1 MNGSVIVGMGVQGSK
16 RRRLLA
22 QNDCITVDPVAIDSD
37 YPDLLDVPLGAYDI
51 AYLCTPDHIK
61 YDMVTYLVKHGKHV
75 LIEKPFTL
83 RDREYDNIQ
92 QTQTATGATVYVA
105 YNHRFEPHIV
115 STRQLL
121 DSKTIGDIYTMSLKY
136 GNGTAALVK
145 SSLWRD
151 QGLGVIA
158 DLGSHLLDMIDYWWG
173 LQGRDV
179 DFIDARSVENSTY
192 DNAVFHVTGKPPV
205 WAEVTLLSWR
215 NDFQC
220 EIRGS
225 EGSLHISGLCK
236 WGPAKLSVRRRT
248 YPSGSPEEKVTTLSM
263 PDPTWAAER
272 DHFLD
277 LIARRQAG
285 NLEVSRRISNALA
298 SLEQSLAETT

>member
-1 MNGSVIVGMGVQGSK
+1 MGVQGSK
-16 RRRLLA
+16 RRRLIP

-37 YPDLLDVPLGAYDI
+37 YPDLRDVPLGAYDI

-61 YDMVTYLVKHGKHV
+61 YDMVTYLVNHGKHV
-75 LIEKPFTL
+75 LVEKPFTL
-83 RDREYDNIQ
+83 LEHQYDDLQ
-92 QTQTATGATVYVA
+92 QKQSTTGSTIYVA

-115 STRQLL
+115 STKKLL
-121 DSKTIGDIYTMSLKY
+121 DTKTIGDIYTVSLKY

-145 SSLWRD
+145 SSQWRD
-151 QGLGVIA
+151 QGLGVVA
-158 DLGSHLLDMIDYWWG
+158 DLGSHLLDMVDYWWG
-173 LQGRDV
+173 LQERDV
-179 DFIDARSVENSTY
+179 DVVDARSVENSTY
-192 DNAVFHVTGKPPV
+192 DYAVFHLNGKPPV

-236 WGPAKLSVRRRT
+236 WGPTKLAVRRRVF
-248 YPSGSPEEKVTTLSM
+248 PSGSPDEKVTTLSM

-277 LIARRQAG
+277 LIARRQTG
-285 NLEVSRRISNALA
+285 NLNVSRCISNAFA
-298 SLEQSLAETT
+298 SLQQSLAETT